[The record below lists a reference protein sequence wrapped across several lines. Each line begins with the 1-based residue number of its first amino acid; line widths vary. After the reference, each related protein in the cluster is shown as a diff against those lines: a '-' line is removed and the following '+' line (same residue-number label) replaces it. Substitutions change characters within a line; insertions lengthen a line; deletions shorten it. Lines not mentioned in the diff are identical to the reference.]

1 MATDMFPAIPV
12 FTKLTAVIVIPSWMV
27 IPLIAFGFISIIVI
41 VLWIITKFSVN
52 SKKLNEA
59 ETLTETGNLSAAVD
73 LYKEVIRSSVATVE
87 FKILPTD
94 KSVFEKAVAGIEVA
108 YEAAGE
114 SVNLKPI
121 ASVHAKWLKLQRQQ
135 RKSAVTDYSDE
146 MKAVRKKAVSI
157 ADRLPEI

>member
-1 MATDMFPAIPV
+1 MYRAAPI
-12 FTKLTAVIVIPSWMV
+12 FTELTAVIVIPSWMV

-41 VLWIITKFSVN
+41 VLWIVTKSSVN
-52 SKKLNEA
+52 SKKLKEA
-59 ETLTETGNLSAAVD
+59 ETLTDTGNLSAAVD

-94 KSVFEKAVAGIEVA
+94 KSVLEKAVAGIQAA
-108 YEAAGE
+108 YEAADE
-114 SVNLKPI
+114 TVNLKPI
-121 ASVHAKWLKLQRQQ
+121 VSVYAKWLKLQ
-135 RKSAVTDYSDE
+135 RKSAVTDYSAE